1 MLVQWIEGHSKGLGL
16 CLMISAPC
24 WGLGQAFPIV
34 GGPIFAILLGMA
46 LRPLFSR
53 NHSIH
58 SLQLGINF
66 ASKQLL
72 KYAVVLLGFGL
83 NLSTILETGKLSLPI
98 IVTTIAAAL
107 FVAYLIYRWTPAS
120 AMSTTLIGVGSSIC
134 GGSAIAATASVTRAD
149 DQEVAQAISVV
160 FFFNVIAALTFPTLG
175 LLVGFDTTSAEA
187 FAIFVG
193 TAVNDTSSVT
203 ATAATWDTLYH
214 LGTQTLDQS
223 VTVKLTR
230 TLAIIPITL
239 FLAWKY
245 TQTHDS
251 TRRIDFKKIFPT
263 FILFFLFASLI
274 TTMSIGMGATP
285 EIFTPFKV
293 MSKFLIILAMSAIG
307 LNTNLIKLIKSGGWP
322 ILIGLSCWL
331 SVTLTSLL
339 MQHLLKIW

>member
-1 MLVQWIEGHSKGLGL
+1 
-16 CLMISAPC
+16 MI
-24 WGLGQAFPIV
+24 
-34 GGPIFAILLGMA
+34 GGPIFAILMGMA
-46 LRPLFSR
+46 LHPLLSRSGSIPSLRPGVS
-53 NHSIH
+53 
-58 SLQLGINF
+58 F

-83 NLSTILETGKLSLPI
+83 NLSTILETGRLSLPI
-98 IVTTIAAAL
+98 IVTTIGAAL
-107 FVAYLIYRWTPAS
+107 LVAYFIYRWTPAS

-134 GGSAIAATASVTRAD
+134 GGSAIAATASVTHAD

-160 FFFNVIAALTFPTLG
+160 FFFNVIAALAFPTLG
-175 LLVGFDTTSAEA
+175 SLIGFDMTSGEA

-203 ATAATWDTLYH
+203 AAASTWDALYH

-239 FLAWKY
+239 FLAWRY
-245 TQTHDS
+245 ARTHTSSERVDL
-251 TRRIDFKKIFPT
+251 KKIFPT
-263 FILFFLFASLI
+263 FILFFLLASLI
-274 TTMSIGMGATP
+274 TTLSTSIGAGPDLFA
-285 EIFTPFKV
+285 PFKV
-293 MSKFLIILAMSAIG
+293 ISKLFIVVAMVAIG
-307 LNTNLIKLIKSGGWP
+307 LNTDLIKLIKTGGWP